1 MCSCGVSPIYGHAY
15 SQLNEKKF
23 SMPLDGNSSDGCHGM
38 WDLNPDFEQ
47 SKIIIGFTRKRQHER
62 AASANTTQLATFYQ
76 R

>member
-1 MCSCGVSPIYGHAY
+1 MRRIPYLWTRVFAA
-15 SQLNEKKF
+15 QREKF